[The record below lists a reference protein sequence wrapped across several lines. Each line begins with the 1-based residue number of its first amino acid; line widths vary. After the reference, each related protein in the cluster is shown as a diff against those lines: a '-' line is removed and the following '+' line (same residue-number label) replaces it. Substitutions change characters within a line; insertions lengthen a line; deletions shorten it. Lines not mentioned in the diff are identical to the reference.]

1 MTSEQLTRRIYSV
14 DFLRG
19 VVMMVMLL
27 DLEGF
32 TVVPVTDGA
41 DALAYLRGGGAAK
54 VILLDL
60 MTPHMDGWAF
70 RREQRD
76 DPSIADIPVIVLSAC
91 DTDSD
96 GLDAAASF
104 RKPVDLAKL
113 CNIASSLVARVQP

>member
-1 MTSEQLTRRIYSV
+1 MPAPILLVEDDDSIRE
-14 DFLRG
+14 
-19 VVMMVMLL
+19 MMVMLL

-104 RKPVDLAKL
+104 RRPVDLAKVIGAVRRIGSDD
-113 CNIASSLVARVQP
+113 CQKITS